1 MSVIPV
7 NLQNKLIRLA
17 DTARRVLTA
26 ECCFRYTQHMLASY
40 AVEHSRGRRY
50 PEPTHPYRNDF
61 QRDRDRVIHSRAF
74 RRLEAK
80 TQVFTR
86 RYSDHFRN
94 RLTHTLE
101 VAQISRTIAA
111 QLGLNVDLV
120 EALALVHDIGHPPFG
135 HSGERA
141 LDAVMGRHGFSF
153 DHNLHALRIV
163 EDFEL
168 RYAAFPGLNL
178 TFEVREGII
187 KHSRDYSAAEFPEL
201 AEYLLDR
208 RPPLEAQLI
217 DVTDELAYNTADL
230 DDGYE
235 AKLLTLDQIIEGVP
249 LFAELFREIEERY
262 PDAQKKLQFN
272 EVLRRMLDRWVGD
285 LIENTRRQ
293 LERINTVEAAE
304 RRENRA
310 HGVSRG
316 SSAQDD
322 QAPAGRQSGITGKGV
337 RRSTIALDD
346 IRACPHRMA
355 GLSPEIE
362 AERLQTK
369 QFLHRNL
376 YFTPALEPE
385 KEAAERIITD
395 LFELWMADP
404 ERLPGN
410 YREKAQSEPLARVVC
425 DYIAGMT
432 DPYIYEQY
440 EKHCV

>member
-1 MSVIPV
+1 MARSPDHPI
-7 NLQNKLIRLA
+7 LA
-17 DTARRVLTA
+17 P
-26 ECCFRYTQHMLASY
+26 Y
-40 AVEHSRGRRY
+40 AVEHSRGRRHH
-50 PEPTHPYRNDF
+50 EPPHPYRNDF

-135 HSGERA
+135 HAGERV
-141 LDAVMGRHGFSF
+141 LDAVMQRHGSFF
-153 DHNLHALRIV
+153 DHNLHALRIA

-168 RYAAFPGLNL
+168 RYAAFRGLNL

-187 KHSRDYSAAEFPEL
+187 KHSHDYSASEHPEL
-201 AEYLLDR
+201 AEYLLEQ

-217 DVTDELAYNTADL
+217 DITDELAYNTADL

-235 AKLLTLDQIIEGVP
+235 ARLLTLEQIIEGVP
-249 LFAELFREIEERY
+249 LFAKLFGEVAQVY
-262 PDAQKKLQFN
+262 PEAPKKLQYN

-285 LIENTRRQ
+285 LIENTRKQVERPG
-293 LERINTVEAAE
+293 LETLA
-304 RRENRA
+304 
-310 HGVSRG
+310 
-316 SSAQDD
+316 
-322 QAPAGRQSGITGKGV
+322 
-337 RRSTIALDD
+337 D
-346 IRACPHRMA
+346 IRACPHRLA

-362 AERLQTK
+362 AERRETK
-369 QFLHRNL
+369 EFLHQNL
-376 YFTPALEPE
+376 YFSAALEPE

-395 LFELWMADP
+395 LFDLWMSHP
-404 ERLPGN
+404 EKLPRNYQEKLRLEPG
-410 YREKAQSEPLARVVC
+410 PLERVVC

-440 EKHCV
+440 EKWCG

>member
-1 MSVIPV
+1 
-7 NLQNKLIRLA
+7 
-17 DTARRVLTA
+17 
-26 ECCFRYTQHMLASY
+26 MLAVY

-50 PEPTHPYRNDF
+50 PEPSHPYRNDF
-61 QRDRDRVIHSRAF
+61 QRDRDLVIHSRAF

-111 QLGLNVDLV
+111 QLRLNVDLV

-135 HSGERA
+135 HAGERA
-141 LDAVMGRHGFSF
+141 LDDAMRRHGSFF

-168 RYAAFPGLNL
+168 RYAAFRGLNL

-187 KHSRDYSAAEFPEL
+187 KHSRDYDVPEFPEL
-201 AEYLLDR
+201 TEYLLDR

-217 DVTDELAYNTADL
+217 DITDELAYSTADL

-235 AKLLTLDQIIEGVP
+235 ARLLSLDQITAGVP
-249 LFAELFREIEERY
+249 LFARLFEQVQRLY
-262 PDAQKKLQFN
+262 PDAPEKLQFN

-285 LIENTRRQ
+285 LIEHTREQ
-293 LERINTVEAAE
+293 V
-304 RRENRA
+304 
-310 HGVSRG
+310 
-316 SSAQDD
+316 QDF
-322 QAPAGRQSGITGKGV
+322 QT
-337 RRSTIALDD
+337 LDD
-346 IRACPHRMA
+346 IRACPRRLA
-355 GLSPEIE
+355 AFSPEAE
-362 AERLQTK
+362 AERRQTK
-369 QFLHRNL
+369 EFLHQNL
-376 YFTPALEPE
+376 YFSPALEPE

-395 LFELWMADP
+395 LFELWMTDP
-404 ERLPGN
+404 EKLPRS
-410 YREKAQSEPLARVVC
+410 YQEKADSEPLARVVC

-432 DPYIYEQY
+432 DTYIYEQY
-440 EKHCV
+440 EKQCG